1 MPPVYLDG
9 IELKDYSKRL
19 VISAMGSLTE
29 TCGRCGGSMLQVRS
43 IFLHSGEAPTTFS
56 TWCRTCGHYDRVH
69 QFYPAVWHRRI
80 LKKVGLLEHSAGS
93 E

>member
-9 IELKDYSKRL
+9 IELEDYCKRL

-29 TCGRCGGSMLQVRS
+29 TCGKCGGSMLQVRS
-43 IFLHSGEAPTTFS
+43 IFLHSGEGPTTFFV
-56 TWCRTCGHYDRVH
+56 WCRTCGHFDRVH
-69 QFYPAVWHRRI
+69 QFYPTAWHRRI
-80 LKKVGLLEHSAGS
+80 LKKIGLLEQSAGT